1 MGASWH
7 IVPRYN
13 AGVSWPWLAL
23 LAAAVAVVVAAEWPR
38 LTGAVGVDA
47 RRRRQRDRRK
57 AKLHVIVNEDVDEF
71 EESVRR
77 DLESLPTTE
86 EPRTKR

>member
-1 MGASWH
+1 M
-7 IVPRYN
+7 
-13 AGVSWPWLAL
+13 
-23 LAAAVAVVVAAEWPR
+23 
-38 LTGAVGVDA
+38 
-47 RRRRQRDRRK
+47 
-57 AKLHVIVNEDVDEF
+57 IVNDDVDEF